1 MRPGF
6 QARSKESKVEI
17 NLTNPYLPLGSLSVC
32 WDQLSNIPVPMGYVF
47 GNVLFKYAMHL
58 ELLETV
64 LMYSKLT
71 R

>member
-1 MRPGF
+1 
-6 QARSKESKVEI
+6 
-17 NLTNPYLPLGSLSVC
+17 
-32 WDQLSNIPVPMGYVF
+32 MGYGF